1 MPVRAPTK
9 RLVLI
14 AQAVD
19 VTPEELEEAPGG
31 RTPPGASGR

>member
-19 VTPEELEEAPGG
+19 VTPEELKRRGG